1 MNLQRESCTRSLN
14 EQARDLAD
22 LATRLEVMSTNPA
35 CTPRQVEDVVH
46 TAEWLLQEIRRAHG

>member
-1 MNLQRESCTRSLN
+1 MNKNTRPLN

-22 LATRLEVMSTNPA
+22 LAIRLEVMATNPA